1 MIFHGDNEI
10 LIYIHLYVCYGFG
23 IGFFFLIPFR
33 VWSGEMERVMKEA
46 KRRYSS
52 FLGDFEKE
60 YIFPLDCRI
69 RWMDT
74 VLASEERVKWLI
86 EIVISFVE
94 ESLFNKSS

>member
-33 VWSGEMERVMKEA
+33 VWSGEMERVMKEV

-52 FLGDFEKE
+52 FLEDFEKE
-60 YIFPLDCRI
+60 YIFPLDCKGSAGWTQYLR
-69 RWMDT
+69 R
-74 VLASEERVKWLI
+74 K
-86 EIVISFVE
+86 
-94 ESLFNKSS
+94 KG

>member
-1 MIFHGDNEI
+1 MFWFWDWF
-10 LIYIHLYVCYGFG
+10 L
-23 IGFFFLIPFR
+23 FFDSFSSLER
-33 VWSGEMERVMKEA
+33 RNGKSYERGEV

-69 RWMDT
+69 LWMDT